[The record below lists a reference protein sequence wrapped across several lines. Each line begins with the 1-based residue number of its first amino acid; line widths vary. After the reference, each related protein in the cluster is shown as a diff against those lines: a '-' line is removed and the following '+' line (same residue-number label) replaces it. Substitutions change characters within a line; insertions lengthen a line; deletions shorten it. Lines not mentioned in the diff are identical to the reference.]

1 MKEIIR
7 EATSV
12 KNVTVWKTIII
23 SRYPHTN
30 AYKYKLEKREFI
42 KKKKRREKEENMI

>member
-1 MKEIIR
+1 M
-7 EATSV
+7 TLV
-12 KNVTVWKTIII
+12 KNVTVWKAII
-23 SRYPHTN
+23 SGYPHTD